1 MVNSRELAEQAFSLL
16 QDALKDSEAR
26 AAELDAEL
34 KRKRAPKNK
43 LEQQTEV
50 LEHRLESAE
59 AEREQWQ
66 RRAQQFEEL
75 LENERIRIRELKKRL
90 DVAESGPDK
99 VGKKEVNYW
108 RARADKFDAETRQY
122 KKRIADL
129 RKSLKERPAPQDQPM
144 ADPKQLAEAANLV
157 DAQQLADVEA
167 KLADA
172 EAQLV
177 DARAELSD
185 AKPRLADAQS
195 KLADVDALLKNRDEN
210 MAALNEEASG
220 LKAELAGLRA
230 RQQAAAH
237 SADEEVTQLKAEIA
251 ELSTRVEDLRFEN
264 NQLNSEL
271 VDKKTESTETFAQ
284 LNARL
289 AEAAKKDKLIAER
302 DRRVVELTDAQRQA
316 EEEKR
321 AIRDQIAG
329 LEEEL
334 KEEKECTVNL
344 SEIANERREQITELS
359 EKLDEALERYEE
371 AKWHLERASRF
382 ERLLAK
388 RRKLIDQLI
397 AGHRAKQKSNTAL
410 KAGLDGLRKFKA
422 KSEQQQQKMLLRI
435 EELSSDLKEAEERL
449 ANRQGAKDTN
459 DKLRRAEEAVSTL
472 EERLKAQVELIDN
485 LESELSAAKAARQT
499 AENQNKEISELKALV
514 QQRNETIVKL
524 EASIDEQPMQLGK
537 LRGSESETTRLKAG
551 QFRDQTLIDEL
562 QMEVDTLKAELAE
575 QQHVADGGAQGAA
588 VASATEIRRR
598 DAQISDLKRTVKDQ
612 EKEIAKLS
620 EAVAGWQKKYE
631 FLSTEAPS
639 AYQSL
644 AAEK

>member
-1 MVNSRELAEQAFSLL
+1 M
-16 QDALKDSEAR
+16 KDSEAR

-34 KRKRAPKNK
+34 RKKRSPKNK
-43 LEQQTEV
+43 LEKQTEV
-50 LEHRLESAE
+50 LEHRLESAD

-75 LENERIRIRELKKRL
+75 LENERIRIRELKKKL

-108 RARADKFDAETRQY
+108 RSRADKFDEETRQY

-129 RKSLKERPAPQDQPM
+129 RKSLKERPAPQDQPI
-144 ADPKQLAEAANLV
+144 AEPKQLAEAANLV

-172 EAQLV
+172 ETQL
-177 DARAELSD
+177 AETK
-185 AKPRLADAQS
+185 ARLADAQS
-195 KLADVDALLKNRDEN
+195 KLADLETELKNRDGN
-210 MAALNEEASG
+210 MAALDDEANG
-220 LKAELAGLRA
+220 LKAELAELTA
-230 RQQAAAH
+230 RRQAAAR
-237 SADEEVTQLKAEIA
+237 SAGAEVTQLKAEIA
-251 ELSTRVEDLRFEN
+251 ELSTKVEDLRSEN
-264 NQLNSEL
+264 NQLNSDL
-271 VDKKTESTETFAQ
+271 VDKKTESTETVAQ

-289 AEAAKKDKLIAER
+289 GEMAKKDKLIADR
-302 DRRVVELTDAQRQA
+302 DRRIVELAETQRQA

-359 EKLDEALERYEE
+359 EKLDEALERYAE

-388 RRKLIDQLI
+388 RRKLIDKVI

-449 ANRQGAKDTN
+449 ANRQGSKDTN

-485 LESELSAAKAARQT
+485 LESELNAAKAARQT
-499 AENQNKEISELKALV
+499 AENQNKEISELKAMIE
-514 QQRNETIVKL
+514 QRNETIVKL
-524 EASIDEQPMQLGK
+524 EADIDEQQMQLGK
-537 LRGSESETTRLKAG
+537 LRGSESETMRLKAG
-551 QFRDQTLIDEL
+551 QIRDQTLIDEL

-575 QQHVADGGAQGAA
+575 QQQAADGGAEGAA

-598 DAQISDLKRTVKDQ
+598 DAQISDLKRTVKDH

-639 AYQSL
+639 AYQSV